1 MFKTPSMDRKAMDL
15 PLSDYRQYSRNHNI
29 FPTTFEVNKSF
40 AIPDLNGSFGFGRTF
55 RLGGNKMDVLATF
68 GIDTDNESLDNAYVR
83 TFEASGTEM
92 SRFDYDSFTQTL
104 KMAGLA
110 SVGYSFRKADRVG
123 FSAFYARNAVDSYM
137 ARQGMT
143 RKHPLER

>member
-29 FPTTFEVNKSF
+29 FPTTFEVNKSS

-55 RLGGNKMDVLATF
+55 RLGRNKMDVLATF

-92 SRFDYDSFTQTL
+92 SRFDYDSL
-104 KMAGLA
+104 PKRSRWPVWPVWAIRSA
-110 SVGYSFRKADRVG
+110 KADRVG
-123 FSAFYARNAVDSYM
+123 FSAFMPVMRWTAIWRVK
-137 ARQGMT
+137 GMT
-143 RKHPLER
+143 RKASA

>member
-1 MFKTPSMDRKAMDL
+1 MDL

-29 FPTTFEVNKSF
+29 FPTTFEVNKSS
-40 AIPDLNGSFGFGRTF
+40 AMPDLNGSFGFGRTF
-55 RLGGNKMDVLATF
+55 RLGSNKMDVLATF

-110 SVGYSFRKADRVG
+110 SVGRPCGLFG
-123 FSAFYARNAVDSYM
+123 LLC
-137 ARQGMT
+137 
-143 RKHPLER
+143 P